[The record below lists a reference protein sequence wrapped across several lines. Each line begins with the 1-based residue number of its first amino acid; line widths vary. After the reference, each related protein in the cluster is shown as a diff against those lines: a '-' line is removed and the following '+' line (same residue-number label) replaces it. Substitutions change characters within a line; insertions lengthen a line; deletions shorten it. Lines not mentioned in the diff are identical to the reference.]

1 MLQVSTVEENIFSL
15 LRRLMQEPLL
25 ASSRLVGGT
34 SLALQLGHRKSTD
47 LDFFSFE
54 VPDIESIVS
63 LFSEK
68 YGYTAQFINAK
79 STIGYIEGIKIDV
92 IYHPFQWLEDAY
104 VEDGIRLASLADIA
118 AMKMHAIANSG
129 QRPKDFVDIAY
140 LSKWFSY
147 NRLKELALKKYPMYD
162 PIIFYKAIIYF
173 GDVIP
178 DAIDKIKMIGA
189 DMDWEKIEAR
199 IIKMTNKPDSVFKT
213 APLR

>member
-54 VPDIESIVS
+54 APDIESIVS

-162 PIIFYKAIIYF
+162 PIIFDKAIIYF